1 MTPGPA
7 SRIVTVLPRKRPTP
21 MAPPMASMVSCL
33 CVSLRRS
40 SSYWGAT
47 TAESP
52 LGDSVAGAGS
62 GSEFSAMLVQIEQ
75 GVAEPVNFS
84 RRIVMNQR
92 DSHDAGFYWHTK
104 PLHKTRGVHVA
115 IANANSGSSHGLC
128 HRSGRGFW
136 QSEAECRH
144 ALVEQVFAR

>member
-1 MTPGPA
+1 MTTGPG
-7 SRIVTVLPRKRPTP
+7 SRSVTVLPRKRPTP

-47 TAESP
+47 AAESP
-52 LGDSVAGAGS
+52 LGDSAAGAGS

-75 GVAEPVNFS
+75 GVAEVVNLS

-92 DSHDAGFYWHTK
+92 DSHDAGFNWHTE
-104 PLHKTRGVHVA
+104 PLHKTRGDRKSVV
-115 IANANSGSSHGLC
+115 
-128 HRSGRGFW
+128 
-136 QSEAECRH
+136 
-144 ALVEQVFAR
+144 